1 MESWKA
7 ARAVWQRILYLR
19 RKRRAPEQKSCR
31 YDYLYKRL
39 LMHDWRLE
47 DPPLFLMNATIK
59 QIHFPEFWQTSY
71 KQKNDFYHLIKT
83 DAENF
88 VSRFHRG
95 EEFLHGEK
103 IQAFWHVH
111 CLFCTAKITT
121 DKLIDCYCTEDYTS
135 WICQSCLEDFRN
147 LFQWKI
153 IQSDD
158 RAPMRQV
165 TF

>member
-1 MESWKA
+1 
-7 ARAVWQRILYLR
+7 
-19 RKRRAPEQKSCR
+19 
-31 YDYLYKRL
+31 
-39 LMHDWRLE
+39 MHDWRLE
-47 DPPLFLMNATIK
+47 NPPLFLMNATIK

-121 DKLIDCYCTEDYTS
+121 DKVIDCYCTEDYTS
-135 WICQSCLEDFRN
+135 WICQSCFEDFRN

-153 IQSDD
+153 IQRGD